1 MAAKPP
7 PDATADPQHAL
18 TAAVLPFLVEFSSL
32 LIAAGVSANTLKELT
47 LRAYVQAAIQATAR
61 RNRRPNK
68 AAIAAMTG
76 LSRVEVTRLLTEL
89 EGTDA
94 ANKPAGHAPQPASRA
109 SRVVEGWRS
118 DVAFWQGGQPG
129 VLPVRGKTASFE
141 ALVRLYSGDMT
152 PQAMLRELT
161 RLDWVQVD
169 EQGVHL
175 RETSA
180 PQGHLQT
187 LSALIDSLR
196 PILQSVSSVKGTR
209 SDIRATT
216 LDVPT
221 FHPITQKL
229 LLKHLKTAVPR
240 FLETARTSAAGVTVP
255 PSTRAAGAHDRVSI
269 SVVVTDTK
277 THKPRGRT

>member
-1 MAAKPP
+1 MAAKQPA
-7 PDATADPQHAL
+7 DSVADPQQAL
-18 TAAVLPFLVEFSSL
+18 SAAVLPFLVELSSL

-47 LRAYVQAAIQATAR
+47 LRAYVEAAVQATAR

-76 LSRVEVTRLLTEL
+76 LSRVEVTRLLAEI
-89 EGTDA
+89 EQPDPSDKSA
-94 ANKPAGHAPQPASRA
+94 SHAPQVASRA
-109 SRVVEGWRS
+109 TRVVEGWRS
-118 DVAFWQGGQPG
+118 DAQFLSDG
-129 VLPVRGKTASFE
+129 VPRGLAVRGKEGSFE

-161 RLDWVQVD
+161 RLEWVSVD
-169 EQGVHL
+169 EAGVHL
-175 RETSA
+175 RDTRA
-180 PQGHLQT
+180 PRGHMQT

-196 PILQSVSSVKGTR
+196 PILQSVSSAKGTH

-216 LDVPT
+216 LEVPT

-255 PSTRAAGAHDRVSI
+255 VRERTSGTHDRVSI

-277 THKPRGRT
+277 SHKPRSRS